1 MRKQNALWACV
12 AAFLILT
19 GCGDKA
25 RKDAY
30 YPVIGSGAIL
40 ALAFSPDG
48 KTLASGHYRVHRS
61 QTEARLW
68 DVKTGEKKATLE
80 GHHNRIGTLTFS
92 PDGKTLASGASDRTA
107 RLWSAETGEPIQTFT
122 TTTTASGVPAWRIVS
137 AAFAADGKNLAAID
151 NFGGVIVWNPDTGSP
166 ARNPIQISTMQI
178 RLTGIDVSAFS
189 PDGQLIAVNEM
200 RGKVLLMDAVTG
212 EHIRVM
218 KGHSYRIHALAF
230 SPDSSTLASG
240 SFDWSILLWDPYT
253 GKRLK
258 RLKGHESR
266 VLCLAFSPDGK
277 TLASGCIS
285 PRKETIDWLR
295 LKGER
300 GKIMDLKHGDLSE
313 ETLRLWDVKTGA
325 HLKTL
330 DGHKM
335 AVWSVAFSPDGKTLA
350 SGGADQTVRIW
361 NVKTGELIKTLK

>member
-1 MRKQNALWACV
+1 MKKQNALWAWI
-12 AAFLILT
+12 AALLMLT
-19 GCGDKA
+19 GCDNKA

-30 YPVIGSGAIL
+30 YPVIGSGAVL

-48 KTLASGHYRVHRS
+48 KTLASGHYRVHHS

-68 DVKTGEKKATLE
+68 DVKTGKKKAELE
-80 GHHNRIGTLTFS
+80 GHRDRIGTLIFS

-107 RLWSAETGEPIQTFT
+107 RLWSVETGEPIRTFTT
-122 TTTTASGVPAWRIVS
+122 TTTTASGRPAWRIVS

-151 NFGGVIVWNPDTGSP
+151 NFGGLIVWNPDTGSP
-166 ARNPIQISTMQI
+166 ARKPIQI
-178 RLTGIDVSAFS
+178 RLTGIDIDVSAFS
-189 PDGQLIAVNEM
+189 LDGQLIAVNETM
-200 RGKVLLMDAVTG
+200 GKVLLMDAVTG
-212 EHIRVM
+212 EQIRVM
-218 KGHSYRIHALAF
+218 KGHSHRIHALAF
-230 SPDSSTLASG
+230 SSDSSTLASG
-240 SFDWSILLWDPYT
+240 SFDRSIRLWNAYT

-285 PRKETIDWLR
+285 PRKETMDWLHEQR
-295 LKGER
+295 KFAEYLEHKR
-300 GKIMDLKHGDLSE
+300 RGDLSE

-325 HLKTL
+325 HLKSL

-361 NVKTGELIKTLK
+361 DVKTGELIKTLK